1 MSLKQRSSFV
11 LFMHRFVPVLT
22 VLLAVFSI
30 FVLNLRSAPVAEAAT
45 NSTINFQARLQS
57 ASGAIVPDGNYNIQ
71 FKLYGAASGGTALW
85 TENYYNNASQ
95 GARTV
100 NGYFNVKLGS
110 VTAFPSTINWDQEL
124 WLTMNVGG
132 TTTGTPTL
140 DGEMDPRLKLTAVPY
155 ALSAGQLQTT
165 SGSNMSKLSIQA
177 PTGGNQV
184 FQIQDQGAAGTYNIL
199 TAPSGSDG
207 YVKLQGGTP
216 GTQQGGNL
224 NISGTGIFATGLST
238 AQLTANGQSILG
250 GGSDQAQLI
259 IKANASQS
267 ASNPLIVLKDSSNGE
282 LARISADANANFF
295 AGGSAGAGITTGDS
309 NTGIGTGT
317 LSGLTSGGGN
327 VGIGTSTLV
336 NVGSGDTNVG
346 IGYGAGWGI
355 TGNGN
360 IAIGKQAL
368 YDVAGVSNI
377 IGIGYHAGNV
387 VGADGDFYN
396 NIFFGTN
403 SGSSG
408 AYSGDS
414 DGFATIAD
422 LHNAAGIGN
431 AVQVQASNT
440 IVLGGIGTDAQKVV
454 IGSTMGT
461 GSNLFG
467 VSPVIYN
474 TGTASQSGNT
484 ITGTGTT
491 WNSANG
497 VRVGMRFIFAD
508 GTDGGTITAVNNTTT
523 LTVSTSQTVSTQNY
537 RIHNI
542 GFQVTNTGDAY
553 VRSTSSSAFS
563 IQDAN
568 GNALLTADT
577 SGSTVTATGQTILG
591 GNANQTQVIIKANA
605 SQGAGNPLLVLQA
618 SGGAEL
624 ARITSDS
631 NGNFY
636 AGYVAGG
643 TTSSGTINTAV
654 GSDSLSSLTT
664 GSYNTATGG
673 SALNRVTS
681 GSNNIGVGSNAGG
694 NITDGQGNV
703 AIGSV
708 ALGTNAH
715 GWNNIGI
722 GYGAD
727 VGSDSINNSVAIGAY
742 SLVTQDD
749 SLVLGCIA
757 GNGGCGVS
765 TKIAIGNTAPAGL
778 FSVGS
783 SSQFQVDINGNFKT
797 TGGTELIK
805 TTDTNAFQIQNSSA
819 DNIFNV
825 DSSNRKI
832 TIGDATNG
840 GVIINYG
847 ATLNAAKALS
857 NFTSDGA
864 IGTAAATVDTHTS
877 FTINQTTA
885 SISLTIPSPT
895 DTTAGRII
903 YIANIGSASVTVG
916 GTALAAGNNAMFFWN
931 GSTWA
936 NAMASGGGGGGSFV
950 TLQGSTPGT
959 ADSGNLNI
967 TGTATFG
974 TAANTG
980 DLTATGQTIL
990 GGSTDQTQVVI
1001 KANGS
1006 QSASNPLLEFQDST
1020 GAEKARISI
1029 SDNGDFFWGWLS
1041 GSSLSGGSGSNTGIG
1056 NAALMGITSGGYNTA
1071 IGASALSNLTTGGQ
1085 NIAIGAAAANNLT
1098 ADNNI
1103 AIGVSS
1109 LYNAGDSYNTVAIG
1123 RGAGA
1128 AIGSGTTWGNTF
1140 LGYSSGYG
1148 DDDGFATVA
1157 TLHNATAIGNYAQVQ
1172 ANDTIV
1178 LGGIGTAQ
1186 AKVVI
1191 GSTMGT
1197 GSNIFGVSPV
1207 IDHTGTASQSGSTVT
1222 GSGTSWTTSGVKVG
1236 MRLIFADG
1244 TDGGTITAI
1253 GSDTSLTVATSQ
1265 TVSSQAYRIH
1275 NIGFQVRNDGTSY
1288 VQATAT
1294 NAFQVANAD
1303 GSALLTADTSTST
1316 ITINGNLAINGHIIT
1331 GGSAPSISA
1340 GAAACSSPTVGVSGT
1355 DTAGL
1360 ITVTTGSSCT
1370 SGKVAGVTFDAAFGS
1385 APRVVLTP
1393 ANSATSSLQSYVDS
1407 STISTTGFDVGAGA
1421 STTASTTYK
1430 WYYQVL
1436 Q

>member
-30 FVLNLRSAPVAEAAT
+30 LAINLRSNPVAVAAT

-165 SGSNMSKLSIQA
+165 SGSNTSKLSIQA
-177 PTGGNQV
+177 PTVGNQV

-216 GTQQGGNL
+216 GTQQSGSL
-224 NISGTGIFATGLST
+224 NIDGTGVFGTGLST
-238 AQLTANGQSILG
+238 AQLTATGQSILG
-250 GGSDQAQLI
+250 GGSDQTQL
-259 IKANASQS
+259 
-267 ASNPLIVLKDSSNGE
+267 
-282 LARISADANANFF
+282 
-295 AGGSAGAGITTGDS
+295 
-309 NTGIGTGT
+309 
-317 LSGLTSGGGN
+317 
-327 VGIGTSTLV
+327 
-336 NVGSGDTNVG
+336 
-346 IGYGAGWGI
+346 
-355 TGNGN
+355 
-360 IAIGKQAL
+360 
-368 YDVAGVSNI
+368 
-377 IGIGYHAGNV
+377 
-387 VGADGDFYN
+387 
-396 NIFFGTN
+396 
-403 SGSSG
+403 
-408 AYSGDS
+408 
-414 DGFATIAD
+414 
-422 LHNAAGIGN
+422 
-431 AVQVQASNT
+431 
-440 IVLGGIGTDAQKVV
+440 
-454 IGSTMGT
+454 
-461 GSNLFG
+461 
-467 VSPVIYN
+467 
-474 TGTASQSGNT
+474 
-484 ITGTGTT
+484 
-491 WNSANG
+491 
-497 VRVGMRFIFAD
+497 
-508 GTDGGTITAVNNTTT
+508 
-523 LTVSTSQTVSTQNY
+523 
-537 RIHNI
+537 
-542 GFQVTNTGDAY
+542 
-553 VRSTSSSAFS
+553 
-563 IQDAN
+563 
-568 GNALLTADT
+568 
-577 SGSTVTATGQTILG
+577 
-591 GNANQTQVIIKANA
+591 IIKANA

-624 ARITSDS
+624 ARISSDS

-636 AGYVAGG
+636 AGYIAGG
-643 TTSSGTINTAV
+643 TTSSGVANTAV
-654 GSDSLSSLTT
+654 GSNALSSLTT
-664 GSYNTATGG
+664 GSYNTATG
-673 SALNRVTS
+673 SAALNNVTS
-681 GSNNIGVGSNAGG
+681 GANNIGIGANAGST
-694 NITDGQGNV
+694 ITDGMGNV
-703 AIGSV
+703 AVG
-708 ALGTNAH
+708 AATMGTNLH
-715 GWNNIGI
+715 GWNNVAL

-727 VGSDSINNSVAIGAY
+727 VGSDSLNKSTAIGTY
-742 SLVTQDD
+742 SLVTQDN
-749 SLVLGCIA
+749 SLVLGCVA
-757 GNGGCGVS
+757 GNGSCGVS

-819 DNIFNV
+819 DNILNV

-832 TIGDATNG
+832 SIGDATNG

-857 NFTSDGA
+857 NFASNGA

-885 SISLTIPSPT
+885 NRTLTIPDPT
-895 DTTAGRII
+895 DTTAGRIL
-903 YIANIGSASVTVG
+903 YIANIGTTGVTVG

-931 GSTWA
+931 GSAWA
-936 NAMASGGGGGGSFV
+936 NVMASGGGGGGSFV

-959 ADSGNLNI
+959 VDMGNLNI
-967 TGTATFG
+967 SGTAVFG
-974 TAANTG
+974 TAATTG

-990 GGSTDQTQVVI
+990 GSGSDQTQVI
-1001 KANGS
+1001 IQANSS
-1006 QSASNPLLEFQDST
+1006 QSTSHPLLEFQHSDGS
-1020 GAEKARISI
+1020 EMARINI
-1029 SDNGDFFWGWLS
+1029 TDNGDFFWGGLS
-1041 GSSLSGGSGSNTGIG
+1041 GSSLSGGYGSNTGIG
-1056 NAALMGITSGGYNTA
+1056 NGALMGITSGGYNTA
-1071 IGASALSNLTTGGQ
+1071 IGSSTLANLTTGVA
-1085 NIAIGAAAANNLT
+1085 NIAIGSGAAAYLT

-1109 LYNAGDSYNTVAIG
+1109 LANAGDTYSTVAIG
-1123 RGAGA
+1123 RSAGG

-1140 LGYSSGYG
+1140 LGNNAGYN

-1157 TLHNATAIGNYAQVQ
+1157 TLHNAAAIGNYAQVQ

-1178 LGGIGTAQ
+1178 LGGIGAAQ

-1197 GSNIFGVSPV
+1197 GSNLFGVSPV
-1207 IDHTGTASQSGSTVT
+1207 IDHAGTVSQSGSTVT

-1236 MRLIFADG
+1236 MRFIFADG
-1244 TDGGTITAI
+1244 TDGGHITAI
-1253 GSDTSLTVATSQ
+1253 GSDTSLTVDTSQ
-1265 TVSSQAYRIH
+1265 TVGSQPYRIH
-1275 NIGFQVRNDGTSY
+1275 NIGFQVRNDGTTY
-1288 VQATAT
+1288 IQATAT

-1316 ITINGNLAINGHIIT
+1316 ITIDGNLAINGHIIT